1 MKPILAK
8 RDPLRLFPCCICG
21 KAREVRITKKGKPYL
36 HCDPCGLQMFVRIE
50 GGIRLFDALIADAEL
65 NNVWKRLA
73 ELQRRYEFECPKCG
87 NKFWLTTELIKTSW
101 MDGKLQGYRCPEP
114 NCGGIAK
121 PKEEAA

>member
-1 MKPILAK
+1 MKPSFAK

-50 GGIRLFDALIADAEL
+50 SGIRLFDALIADADR
-65 NNVWKRLA
+65 NNVWKRLY
-73 ELQRRYEFECPKCG
+73 ELQQRYEFECPKCA

-101 MDGKLQGYRCPEP
+101 VDGKLQGYRCPEP

-121 PKEEAA
+121 PKEAA